1 MNETLSEAL
10 LLGCYTYAGLPFNV
24 VRLRLQTQSH
34 QGAYRGVRDAF
45 VRIAKEEG
53 IRALSKGGTP
63 SLAGTIL
70 SNKLTNVV
78 GGSTKKAVSMLELQK
93 VDDEDELTL
102 QKALEHSAMAFIAST
117 ATTVPENIASKLQ
130 LQRGPLGH
138 GVYHGPLDC
147 MAQVLKREGI
157 VGLFRGYSSVLLRD
171 VPLFPI
177 TVGVY
182 HATRYTGDENSL
194 TTTLFSTSFAMATS
208 VTMLYPA
215 DVVRA
220 HMQTTCTLTPL
231 TLRESFRSIY
241 MQYGLRGFY
250 RGFTAALIGSS
261 VSFTAFATAYFTFPH
276 AN

>member
-147 MAQVLKREGI
+147 MAQVLKRELLACFVDTRRCCCAMYPCSPSLSGCI
-157 VGLFRGYSSVLLRD
+157 MPLDIQETRTLLRR
-171 VPLFPI
+171 PCSQHHSPWP
-177 TVGVY
+177 
-182 HATRYTGDENSL
+182 
-194 TTTLFSTSFAMATS
+194 
-208 VTMLYPA
+208 PA
-215 DVVRA
+215 LQCCILLMWSGLICKRPVR
-220 HMQTTCTLTPL
+220 
-231 TLRESFRSIY
+231 
-241 MQYGLRGFY
+241 
-250 RGFTAALIGSS
+250 
-261 VSFTAFATAYFTFPH
+261 
-276 AN
+276 